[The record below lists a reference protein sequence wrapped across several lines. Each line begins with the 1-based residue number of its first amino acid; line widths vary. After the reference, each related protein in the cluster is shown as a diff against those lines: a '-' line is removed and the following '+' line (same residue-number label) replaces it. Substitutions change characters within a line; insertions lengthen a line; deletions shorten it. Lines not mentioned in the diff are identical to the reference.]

1 MTKLYCLICVKYRE
15 FDKPKIS
22 YIFEKTLDLSTIC
35 SKFRN

>member
-1 MTKLYCLICVKYRE
+1 MTKLYCVICAKHRE

-22 YIFEKTLDLSTIC
+22 YIFEKLLDLSTIC